1 MESFSWMTMNLE
13 DVEEEQQQMAG
24 GLYSLSQRIK
34 SFA

>member
-24 GLYSLSQRIK
+24 GLYSRFQRIK